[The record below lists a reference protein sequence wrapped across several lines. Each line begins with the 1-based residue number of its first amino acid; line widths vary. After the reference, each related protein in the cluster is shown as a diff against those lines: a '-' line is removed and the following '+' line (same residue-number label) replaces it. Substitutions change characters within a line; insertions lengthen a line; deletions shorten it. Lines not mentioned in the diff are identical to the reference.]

1 MLISIF
7 NNPHRHFTCG
17 KPVAIALCFAFVQVT
32 NGKKQP
38 MKMLGNKLS
47 SIFSFVYIVLA
58 EMVIDKN
65 CPMVGGP
72 PRSHHSALVENKIK
86 CF

>member
-1 MLISIF
+1 VK
-7 NNPHRHFTCG
+7 

-32 NGKKQP
+32 NGKEQP

-58 EMVIDKN
+58 DMAI
-65 CPMVGGP
+65 
-72 PRSHHSALVENKIK
+72 VEN
-86 CF
+86 CYTNLF